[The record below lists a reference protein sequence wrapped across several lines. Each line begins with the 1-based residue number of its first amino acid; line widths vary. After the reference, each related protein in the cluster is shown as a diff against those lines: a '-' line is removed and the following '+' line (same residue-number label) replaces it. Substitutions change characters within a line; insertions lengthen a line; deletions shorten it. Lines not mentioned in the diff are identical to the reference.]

1 VDVEA
6 QRRVVQYLVEPAH
19 LTSLRCDG
27 TALRT
32 LRWLSGDKDLPGLQ
46 QEGAPPGRTLALTLI
61 QRFGSA
67 LNPNA

>member
-1 VDVEA
+1 MS
-6 QRRVVQYLVEPAH
+6 L

-46 QEGAPPGRTLALTLI
+46 QEGALTRRRAARL
-61 QRFGSA
+61 RSR
-67 LNPNA
+67 

>member
-1 VDVEA
+1 VA
-6 QRRVVQYLVEPAH
+6 WTSRRSAGSFSIWLSL

-46 QEGAPPGRTLALTLI
+46 QEGALTRRRAARL
-61 QRFGSA
+61 RSR
-67 LNPNA
+67 